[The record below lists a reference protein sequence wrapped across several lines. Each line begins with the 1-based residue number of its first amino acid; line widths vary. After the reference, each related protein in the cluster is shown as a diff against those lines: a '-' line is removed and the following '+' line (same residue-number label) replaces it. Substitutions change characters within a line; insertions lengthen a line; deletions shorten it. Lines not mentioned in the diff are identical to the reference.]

1 MQVGGHGAPGVAIV
15 LQLAMT
21 NSGRKSMEAEVLNGE
36 KGRPSMLARGTSSS
50 SAMN

>member
-1 MQVGGHGAPGVAIV
+1 VQVGGRGAPRVAVV
-15 LQLAMT
+15 LQLAVT
-21 NSGRKSMEAEVLNGE
+21 NSGKKSMEAEVQNGE